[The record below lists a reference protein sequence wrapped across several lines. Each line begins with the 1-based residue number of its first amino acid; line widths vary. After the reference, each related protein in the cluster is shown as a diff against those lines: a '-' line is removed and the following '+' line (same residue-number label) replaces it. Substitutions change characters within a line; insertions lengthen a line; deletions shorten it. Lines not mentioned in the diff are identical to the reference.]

1 MSGRCFLPK
10 KECKFVIDIIDSI
23 YKLLDYNLNI
33 YGSLVAS
40 LTYANTAANKSSA
53 KLDLDGYVAIVYF
66 MRYDKPYPSKP
77 NIQQKYLINDIWD
90 TIGHPEKKIPV

>member
-23 YKLLDYNLNI
+23 YKLLDYNLNV

-40 LTYANTAANKSSA
+40 LTYTNKAASKNSTT
-53 KLDLDGYVAIVYF
+53 LDLDGYVAVVYF
-66 MRYDKPYPSKP
+66 MRYNEPYPKNP
-77 NIQQKYLINDIWD
+77 TLQQKYLINAIWEAL
-90 TIGHPEKKIPV
+90 GHPEKKIPV